1 MLTPCRARGYWVPVT
16 RHCFR
21 VPTRHFRV
29 VSGPS
34 ACPTSASW
42 VPRSGRRGT
51 DCCRVLSAAIGG
63 AGLVYP
69 TGTLYTAAPR
79 PPRARS
85 CGFCCRWLNES
96 WARGKQRPPPG
107 RTGGPAGQGSAAQRL
122 RGRGRRWR
130 EGVWEPCLPSKAHR
144 SCQLLCGLGLQRCP
158 QGPPGQGQLPARDS
172 GPDRHPA
179 LWAFAVLS
187 ERRSGS
193 TCVVRPVCV

>member
-1 MLTPCRARGYWVPVT
+1 MQGPGLLGASDTSLLPGAHASFPRGVWA
-16 RHCFR
+16 
-21 VPTRHFRV
+21 
-29 VSGPS
+29 S
-34 ACPTSASW
+34 ACPTCASW

-158 QGPPGQGQLPARDS
+158 QGPPGRGQLPALTVTQPS
-172 GPDRHPA
+172 GPLLSCLKGGAVAPA
-179 LWAFAVLS
+179 L
-187 ERRSGS
+187 
-193 TCVVRPVCV
+193 

>member
-1 MLTPCRARGYWVPVT
+1 MQGPGLLGASDTSLLPGAHASFPRGVWAVCVSHIRVMGPQVRSAWDRLLPRAERC
-16 RHCFR
+16 H
-21 VPTRHFRV
+21 
-29 VSGPS
+29 
-34 ACPTSASW
+34 
-42 VPRSGRRGT
+42 
-51 DCCRVLSAAIGG
+51 GG

-158 QGPPGQGQLPARDS
+158 QGPPGRGQLPARDS

-193 TCVVRPVCV
+193 TCVVRPMCV